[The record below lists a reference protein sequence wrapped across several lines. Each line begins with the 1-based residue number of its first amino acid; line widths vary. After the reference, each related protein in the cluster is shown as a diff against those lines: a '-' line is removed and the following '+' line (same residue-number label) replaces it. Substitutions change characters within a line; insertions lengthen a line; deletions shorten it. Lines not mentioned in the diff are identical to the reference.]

1 MLADH
6 KFFQLMGGNPATIIV
21 IASLYKNKKRQMSIE
36 EREADEE
43 SLILAQIYADFY
55 KENYKYATKIDN
67 KLNDKKITDHMIS
80 QVAAAELSIEMLV
93 KQNFKDDVYLVLLL
107 GCLPGGATEDQIEE
121 MTTFKS
127 EANLERLN

>member
-1 MLADH
+1 MLALDE
-6 KFFQLMGGNPATIIV
+6 KVADDPALV
-21 IASLYKNKKRQMSIE
+21 SILSE
-36 EREADEE
+36 
-43 SLILAQIYADFY
+43 IHADFT
-55 KENYKYATKIDN
+55 KDFNKYANKIDN
-67 KLNDKKITDHMIS
+67 NRSDKNITDHMIS

-93 KQNFKDDVYLVLLL
+93 KNKCKDDMYLVLLL